1 MSTFLFFLVS
11 NVGFPFYFFLLA
23 NLNLFLECLV
33 KFSHG
38 ASLSSLSLVV
48 DGHCVP
54 GVGDRV
60 VRAACVCV
68 VVVVCVR
75 HRGLVGR
82 VRVCYSWVVCV
93 CCRR

>member
-1 MSTFLFFLVS
+1 M
-11 NVGFPFYFFLLA
+11 LLA
-23 NLNLFLECLV
+23 NLNLFLERLE
-33 KFSHG
+33 KF
-38 ASLSSLSLVV
+38 SLSSLSLVV

-54 GVGDRV
+54 GVGDWV
-60 VRAACVCV
+60 VRAACVRV

>member
-1 MSTFLFFLVS
+1 M
-11 NVGFPFYFFLLA
+11 LLA
-23 NLNLFLECLV
+23 NLNLLLERLE

-48 DGHCVP
+48 DGHRVP

-60 VRAACVCV
+60 VRAACVRV